1 MNPIERG
8 STLIAIKELRF
19 AGRQYRPADK
29 FDYRR
34 MGIAHRRSVA
44 QMLKLKKLDELTPE
58 TMKTAL
64 RFREEGAGPPRGFT
78 LAGLKGMNI
87 LTDEQIQAHGWGNR
101 DQDAEVTDE
110 SEADAAVARWEAP
123 EGSWKVFAEGSDE
136 EKSTDDTTLW
146 VVPFRNGNRGAFRYF
161 VHDLDGE
168 KLNGDASIG
177 GKDNAEKWAREWM
190 AERAAR
196 AAAGREGDPDWSTF
210 PENEDDWT
218 DAQVAEFDAWYD
230 ALQPGAV
237 EVEHQ
242 AVNKLVA
249 ERRGAEAEE
258 ARILA
263 AKNDQTG
270 DQPGTVEGLT
280 QDEMAELLEAMTD
293 EELRAHVAQL
303 TGKDVSELEELT
315 PLALREMA
323 QEHQA
328 SAGNQQNGGD
338 VQSGPS
344 D

>member
-1 MNPIERG
+1 MTPIERG

-34 MGIAHRRSVA
+34 LGIAHRRSVA

-64 RFREEGAGPPRGFT
+64 RFRAEDAGPPRGFT

-110 SEADAAVARWEAP
+110 TENQAADQRWEAP

-168 KLNGDASIG
+168 RLNGDASIG
-177 GKDNAEKWAREWM
+177 GKDNAETWAREYM

-196 AAAGREGDPDWSTF
+196 AAAAREGDPDWSTF
-210 PENEDDWT
+210 PEDENEWSDE
-218 DAQVAEFDAWYD
+218 QIAEFDAWYD
-230 ALQPGAV
+230 GLQPGAKV
-237 EVEHQ
+237 EVEHP
-242 AVNKLVA
+242 AVTKLTQ
-249 ERRGAEAEE
+249 ERRDAEAAEAE
-258 ARILA
+258 ILA
-263 AKNDQTG
+263 AKQSG
-270 DQPGTVEGLT
+270 QQEGAVEGMT
-280 QDEMAELLEAMTD
+280 QDEINELMGALTE

-303 TGKDVSELEELT
+303 TGKDISELEELT

-323 QEHQA
+323 LEHQP
-328 SAGNQQNGGD
+328 SAGTQQNGGD
-338 VQSGPS
+338 VQSNAS
-344 D
+344 E